1 MEIRELVGLDMNYYY
16 EKLSNGLEV
25 FMVPYSNK
33 KNYFMSYATRYG
45 SDITRFIPVGKD
57 EEIKVPDGIAHF
69 LEHKMFEQEDGID
82 PFSYFSKSGTDSN
95 ASTSYDYTQYICC
108 GTKKFEDN
116 LRYLIKFVNSPY
128 YTDDNVEKEKGIIT
142 EELKMYEDIPEYKL
156 DIKLREN
163 LFHNHPRRIDIG
175 GTVDEIT
182 KITKE
187 DLYTCY
193 NNFYSPN
200 NMFILLVG
208 NFDKELAMSII
219 HEELDDIDNRG
230 DALIS
235 KVEEDKKVRVD
246 YEEIEADLNV
256 DKVAF
261 GIKISNSDLGNYND
275 LELDLYLTMITT
287 LVFGSSSL
295 FREKIRNEKLA
306 TNIYTEWESVDDM
319 HIFYMMGSSEES
331 SRFIEEVKKELLN
344 IEIDEADF
352 TRMKKVWIANEVK
365 MIDDVDSTVHNVY
378 DDIIK
383 YKRIIPDKVNVIRNM
398 DFNKCKE
405 IISKIDFNN
414 IAVVKM
420 TGYKKD

>member
-1 MEIRELVGLDMNYYY
+1 
-16 EKLSNGLEV
+16 
-25 FMVPYSNK
+25 
-33 KNYFMSYATRYG
+33 
-45 SDITRFIPVGKD
+45 
-57 EEIKVPDGIAHF
+57 
-69 LEHKMFEQEDGID
+69 MFEQEDGVD

-383 YKRIIPDKVNVIRNM
+383 YKRIISDKVSVIRNM